1 MADSKVVCCINHQ
14 RSGYKFLQNSDST
27 DGINGTGVVFSNK
40 YLFDIE
46 MAQERENMLFVDLP
60 ESYILALKCFDQI
73 YIKVPFKLR
82 SSISLLFYL

>member
-1 MADSKVVCCINHQ
+1 MYKVKFCSKNSHNTDEINE
-14 RSGYKFLQNSDST
+14 
-27 DGINGTGVVFSNK
+27 TGVMFSNK

-73 YIKVPFKLR
+73 YIKVHFKLQ
-82 SSISLLFYL
+82 SSIDSLFYETIILMLLL